1 MSSAGPICSVFAL
14 SLVLIPLGLSA
25 PTSAQEAVQGA
36 DPGTVAVA
44 PVVPQQVRYS
54 GKLATRAGDTVEA
67 VFRIYA
73 SAEGGEP
80 LWTETQKISMAED
93 GSYSVLLGSADP
105 KGLPQTVFAGGV
117 ARWLGVSVERG
128 AESDR
133 VMLASVPYA
142 MKSADAEALA
152 GHAASDFVTQEQL
165 SALALQSS
173 QASQANQSTN
183 PTPAFS
189 PETSGTVTGSGT
201 TGTIPIWTGTLTQGN
216 SNMVQVG
223 SEIGINETTP
233 AAMLDVNGTEA
244 VRGEL
249 SLPTTGTATTAKGY
263 PSQTLQ
269 FGSSLWSTTAAA
281 PVAQNFSL
289 ATIPVGNDTA
299 TPSASLLFQYQSG
312 TSAPA
317 GILSIGSTGLISFAS
332 GQLFPGTI
340 TGAIGTT
347 PLIAGVSGHNI
358 TVQLDETAMLATFN
372 ATYAQLSNS
381 NSFTGSQ
388 SIKGGLSLTAGLTAQ
403 SSAVTGYST
412 AVEGFKSNGAIA
424 ATPAS
429 LATST
434 AAQNSPQLQL
444 GASAYN
450 SGSAAAVAQ
459 TYAWQTQVS
468 GNDTASPTA
477 NLALLFGSGTGPA
490 ATGLSIASNGAIN
503 FSPHQ
508 TFPITGTGGGT
519 ITGITTTSPLTGSGT
534 AGSVALGLNATALET
549 TLDGVYPQLSTG
561 NIFSS
566 YLEAYQT
573 AGAGNAA
580 LLGWGSNGSVGT
592 FGDSDTGYGLQGEST
607 SGFGT
612 YSQVTTPAA
621 GSAGVLGFT
630 GTGFSA
636 TYSAEAG
643 VANAGVWADTSTAG
657 SGIPLALLAT
667 ADDAYAAALITNG
680 ADFPALFAD
689 NNNGTAAEFTAAS
702 GYGVTA
708 STSSGTGVYGSTS
721 ASGNGVEG
729 IVSNAVEQENGVLGV
744 ANTSSGTGTV
754 YNIYAG
760 VQGDTG
766 TSSTSVAP
774 AWAIGVL
781 GTADD
786 SHAGVFLN
794 NSSGWSTLY
803 VENYDS
809 GGTGLFKTFMAADK
823 DGTCG
828 IGSGGNLSCTGQIKT
843 LVDAGDGASKVETY
857 AVQSPENWME
867 DFGSGELKSGVAVIT
882 IDRAFSGTVTADA
895 SYHVFLTPNGDSKG
909 LYVIAKTPN
918 TFEVRESGGG
928 TSSLTFDYRIVA
940 KRRGFEAQRL
950 VDVTERFNA
959 EQKAST
965 MARTSGIKRKPMIA
979 RKSPLIAALNSRH
992 APIAAG
998 RTPIAKKPMIRPAVT
1013 PHS

>member
-1 MSSAGPICSVFAL
+1 MQTMRKISASVAGPMRSAFAFSLIFASVC
-14 SLVLIPLGLSA
+14 LVISA
-25 PTSAQEAVQGA
+25 RSSAQEAAQGTE
-36 DPGTVAVA
+36 PGAVAVE

-80 LWTETQKISMAED
+80 LWTETQKIGIAED

-173 QASQANQSTN
+173 QANQSTS

-223 SEIGINETTP
+223 SEVGINETTP

-244 VRGEL
+244 VRGQL

-289 ATIPVGNDTA
+289 ATIPIGNDTA

-317 GILSIGSTGLISFAS
+317 GFVSIGSTGLISFAT

-340 TGAIGTT
+340 TGAIGTS
-347 PLIAGVSGHNI
+347 PLIAGVSGHNF

-372 ATYAQLSNS
+372 ASYALLANS

-450 SGSAAAVAQ
+450 SVSAAAVAQ

-477 NLALLFGSGTGPA
+477 NLA
-490 ATGLSIASNGAIN
+490 
-503 FSPHQ
+503 
-508 TFPITGTGGGT
+508 
-519 ITGITTTSPLTGSGT
+519 
-534 AGSVALGLNATALET
+534 
-549 TLDGVYPQLSTG
+549 
-561 NIFSS
+561 
-566 YLEAYQT
+566 
-573 AGAGNAA
+573 
-580 LLGWGSNGSVGT
+580 
-592 FGDSDTGYGLQGEST
+592 
-607 SGFGT
+607 
-612 YSQVTTPAA
+612 
-621 GSAGVLGFT
+621 
-630 GTGFSA
+630 
-636 TYSAEAG
+636 
-643 VANAGVWADTSTAG
+643 
-657 SGIPLALLAT
+657 
-667 ADDAYAAALITNG
+667 
-680 ADFPALFAD
+680 
-689 NNNGTAAEFTAAS
+689 
-702 GYGVTA
+702 
-708 STSSGTGVYGSTS
+708 
-721 ASGNGVEG
+721 
-729 IVSNAVEQENGVLGV
+729 
-744 ANTSSGTGTV
+744 
-754 YNIYAG
+754 
-760 VQGDTG
+760 
-766 TSSTSVAP
+766 
-774 AWAIGVL
+774 
-781 GTADD
+781 
-786 SHAGVFLN
+786 
-794 NSSGWSTLY
+794 
-803 VENYDS
+803 
-809 GGTGLFKTFMAADK
+809 
-823 DGTCG
+823 
-828 IGSGGNLSCTGQIKT
+828 
-843 LVDAGDGASKVETY
+843 
-857 AVQSPENWME
+857 
-867 DFGSGELKSGVAVIT
+867 
-882 IDRAFSGTVTADA
+882 
-895 SYHVFLTPNGDSKG
+895 
-909 LYVIAKTPN
+909 
-918 TFEVRESGGG
+918 
-928 TSSLTFDYRIVA
+928 
-940 KRRGFEAQRL
+940 
-950 VDVTERFNA
+950 
-959 EQKAST
+959 
-965 MARTSGIKRKPMIA
+965 
-979 RKSPLIAALNSRH
+979 
-992 APIAAG
+992 
-998 RTPIAKKPMIRPAVT
+998 
-1013 PHS
+1013 

>member
-1 MSSAGPICSVFAL
+1 VQTVRKTSPLLAGSMRPAFAFSLIFASACLAISPPAF
-14 SLVLIPLGLSA
+14 
-25 PTSAQEAVQGA
+25 AQEAAQGTE
-36 DPGTVAVA
+36 PGTVAVE

-54 GKLATRAGDTVEA
+54 GKLGTRAGDTVEA

-80 LWTETQKISMAED
+80 LWTETQKLSIGED

-105 KGLPQTVFAGGV
+105 KGLSQTVFSGGV

-173 QASQANQSTN
+173 HANQSTS

-223 SEIGINETTP
+223 SEIGINESTP

-244 VRGEL
+244 VRGQL
-249 SLPTTGTATTAKGY
+249 SLPATATATTAKGY

-269 FGSSLWSTTAAA
+269 FGSSLWSTTAVA

-317 GILSIGSTGLISFAS
+317 GILSIGSTGLISFAT

-340 TGAIGTT
+340 TGAIGTS

-372 ATYAQLSNS
+372 ATYAQLANS

-403 SSAVTGYST
+403 SSAVTGSST
-412 AVEGFKSNGAIA
+412 AVEGFKSNGPVT

-444 GASAYN
+444 AASAYN
-450 SGSAAAVAQ
+450 SVSAAAVAQ

-468 GNDTASPTA
+468 GNDTASPSA

-490 ATGLSIASNGAIN
+490 ATGLSIASNGRIN
-503 FSPHQ
+503 FAAGQ

-534 AGSVALGLNATALET
+534 TGSVALGLNQSALVTDITPSLEST
-549 TLDGVYPQLSTG
+549 FNGVYAQLGAANAFTAPQQVNASGVDTSGVDAVVTG
-561 NIFSS
+561 NGSIGIYGESD
-566 YLEAYQT
+566 
-573 AGAGNAA
+573 GAV
-580 LLGWGSNGSVGT
+580 NGSATPIGVEGLATGT
-592 FGDSDTGYGLQGEST
+592 EGNGVTADETGPGGYGLYAHASGAYEST
-607 SGFGT
+607 GRYAPVGVYALSENGN
-612 YSQVTTPAA
+612 
-621 GSAGVLGFT
+621 GVLGIST
-630 GTGFSA
+630 GSSNIYTSYNAAGYTG
-636 TYSAEAG
+636 
-643 VANAGVWADTSTAG
+643 GVWADTSAPGTSQSLAG
-657 SGIPLALLAT
+657 IVAS
-667 ADDAYAAALITNG
+667 
-680 ADFPALFAD
+680 AD
-689 NNNGTAAEFTAAS
+689 NNDAAYF
-702 GYGVTA
+702 V
-708 STSSGTGVYGSTS
+708 
-721 ASGNGVEG
+721 
-729 IVSNAVEQENGVLGV
+729 
-744 ANTSSGTGTV
+744 
-754 YNIYAG
+754 
-760 VQGDTG
+760 
-766 TSSTSVAP
+766 
-774 AWAIGVL
+774 
-781 GTADD
+781 
-786 SHAGVFLN
+786 N
-794 NSSGWSTLY
+794 NSADSTT
-803 VENYDS
+803 VFATNQS
-809 GGTGLFKTFMAADK
+809 AGGTGLFKVFEASTRA
-823 DGTCG
+823 GTCG
-828 IGSGGNLSCTGQIKT
+828 IGDGDLSCTGQVKS
-843 LVDAGDGASKVETY
+843 LVSTGGGARKVETY
-857 AVQSPENWME
+857 APQSAENWME
-867 DFGSGELKSGVAVIT
+867 DYGTGVMERGVSVVKIDPAFAET
-882 IDRAFSGTVTADA
+882 ISETAD
-895 SYHVFLTPNGDSKG
+895 YHVFITPRADSKG
-909 LYVIAKTPN
+909 LYVINATAAG
-918 TFEVRESGGG
+918 FEVRESGGG
-928 TSSLTFDYRIVA
+928 TSSLTFDYKIVG
-940 KRRGFEAQRL
+940 KRRGYEAQRL
-950 VDVTERFNA
+950 IDVTDRFNA
-959 EQKAST
+959 ESAATMRIKST
-965 MARTSGIKRKPMIA
+965 GISGSRALRSPARTEPSASAIPPKPSSIHTTA
-979 RKSPLIAALNSRH
+979 QQPSTLE
-992 APIAAG
+992 
-998 RTPIAKKPMIRPAVT
+998 RPN
-1013 PHS
+1013 